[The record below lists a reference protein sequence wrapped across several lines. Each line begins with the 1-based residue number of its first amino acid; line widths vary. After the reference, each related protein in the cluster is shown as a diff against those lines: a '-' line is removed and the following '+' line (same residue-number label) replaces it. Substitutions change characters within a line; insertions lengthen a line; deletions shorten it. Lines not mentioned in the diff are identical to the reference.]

1 MEKKYADIINEG
13 KKNGKTIEEI
23 NKLLKEAGAA
33 DAINMDGGG
42 SATLCYWDE
51 KTKTPVTVNR
61 QTESGYQRPVGSNIG
76 IYLK

>member
-1 MEKKYADIINEG
+1 
-13 KKNGKTIEEI
+13 
-23 NKLLKEAGAA
+23 GAA